1 MTGVRAGRRP
11 GRPAVPLA
19 ARERPVVY
27 AALTRP
33 VLVDSNVLIDIF
45 SDDPVWFEWSASALE
60 NLGNRSKLAINP
72 IVYAEVAAGFDSIEA
87 LDAALGPYAM
97 TREALPWEAGFLAAQ
112 AHKRYRRRGGTRRST
127 LPDFYIGAHASIA
140 GYTLLTRDARRYRD
154 YFPHLVITGPG
165 NL

>member
-1 MTGVRAGRRP
+1 MTSARAGRGLGRP
-11 GRPAVPLA
+11 GRTLAVREPPAL
-19 ARERPVVY
+19 Y
-27 AALTRP
+27 AALARP

-45 SDDPVWFEWSASALE
+45 SDDPVWFEWSAGALE
-60 NLGNRSKLAINP
+60 NLGKRSKLAINP

-97 TREALPWEAGFLAAQ
+97 TRESLPWEAGFLAAQ

-127 LPDFYIGAHASIA
+127 LPDFYIGAHASTA
-140 GYTLLTRDARRYRD
+140 GYTLLTRDAQRYRD